1 MTTEDPSPERFADPI
16 SFRFDAE
23 FRLRIAGFSGV
34 VTDDDLMGAYR
45 ALVAAPDYD
54 VGADDLVD
62 LRQVTHLGVTAQGLR
77 QLMGL
82 FTEIDHLGVATRLA
96 IVAPNDEVYGVSRMY
111 QMLRGDGVPE
121 EISVF
126 RELEAAL
133 TWLADGRAK
142 RGHSSNGNAA

>member
-1 MTTEDPSPERFADPI
+1 
-16 SFRFDAE
+16 
-23 FRLRIAGFSGV
+23 
-34 VTDDDLMGAYR
+34 MGAYR
-45 ALVAAPDYD
+45 ALVATPDYD

-82 FTEIDHLGVATRLA
+82 FAEIDHLGVATRLA
-96 IVAPNDEVYGVSRMY
+96 IVAPHDEVYGVSRMY

-126 RELEAAL
+126 RELTAAL
-133 TWLADGRAK
+133 MWLAEGRAK
-142 RGHSSNGNAA
+142 RGRSSNGSAA